1 MSLKVLIYI
10 FLGYEILINNSFHSK
25 HNFKMNEQKFK
36 NDLKNIFLKVGI
48 KNQPTVFI
56 VDKVD
61 VIEEGN

>member
-1 MSLKVLIYI
+1 
-10 FLGYEILINNSFHSK
+10 
-25 HNFKMNEQKFK
+25 MNEQKFK
-36 NDLKNIFLKVGI
+36 QDLKNIFLNVGI